1 MNQLKSLT
9 KIGIAD
15 IIGTGI
21 SAGFWIFLAS
31 LISPETY
38 GELHYFLSIAA
49 VVSYLTLIGSQNT
62 ITVYVAKKIQIQST
76 FNFLSLISAIVGF
89 LILFLIFE
97 RVDIGLLVIG
107 YTVNNLVIGEL
118 FGKKEYKSYFKYIL
132 IQKITTPIFGI
143 SFFLGFGIEGVIYG
157 LALTYT
163 AFYFRIIKVFK
174 EVKIDF
180 LLLRKRKGF
189 IVNNYFI
196 ALTGTLHGQ
205 IDKLIV
211 MPILGSAILGN
222 YSLSL
227 QIINI
232 LMIVTSILFKY
243 MVPEEASGKNIKQ
256 IRKILIINSMGL
268 TLIGLFVV
276 PEILPI
282 VFPEYSES
290 IDAIKIMSLGII
302 PMSVV
307 QIYTSKFL
315 ALEKSKFIMISI
327 VVFLTALTPSMIIFG
342 DWYGVSGIAM
352 AFVIS
357 TIIQA
362 IFFYIVNRKWNKK
375 QDKIRN

>member
-118 FGKKEYKSYFKYIL
+118 FGKKEYKSYLKYIL
-132 IQKITTPIFGI
+132 IQKSLTPILGIGFLLIFGM
-143 SFFLGFGIEGVIYG
+143 EGLIYG
-157 LALTYT
+157 LALSYI
-163 AFYFRIIKVFK
+163 AFSFRIIKNFK
-174 EVKIDF
+174 NIKIDF
-180 LLLRKRKGF
+180 SLLSNKKGF
-189 IVNNYFI
+189 IINNYFTT
-196 ALTGTLHGQ
+196 LTGTFHGQ
-205 IDKLIV
+205 IDKIII
-211 MPILGSAILGN
+211 MPIIGASVLGN

-227 QIINI
+227 QIISMMAI
-232 LMIVTSILFKY
+232 GTSILFKY
-243 MVPEEASGKNIKQ
+243 ILPQEASGNDVKKM
-256 IRKILIINSMGL
+256 KKLLVFSSIIM
-268 TLIGLFVV
+268 TFIGFFIV
-276 PEILPI
+276 PI
-282 VFPEYSES
+282 VLPTIFPKYL
-290 IDAIKIMSLGII
+290 DAIDSIRIMSLGLI
-302 PMSVV
+302 PMSIVK
-307 QIYTSKFL
+307 IYTSKFL
-315 ALEKSKFIMISI
+315 AIEKSRFILLGLVMSLSILIPTMI
-327 VVFLTALTPSMIIFG
+327 LFG
-342 DWYGVSGIAM
+342 TWYGIMGVATS
-352 AFVIS
+352 FVLA
-357 TIIQA
+357 TIIQSA
-362 IFFYIVNRKWNKK
+362 YFFIISKK
-375 QDKIRN
+375 LDKKRV